1 MRFSDEFNLWKM
13 ATCEEETIWKYITAQ
28 GWGKEMFIVE
38 IIQNFKAPCN
48 CHLARRGRLVHHSRT
63 LSKWIPCSKRRQN
76 CFPSPL
82 CLPEIRFCICQIL
95 KGVSFAFSSQ
105 KKVPF
110 IACKDFG
117 QDAQNAR
124 VANWWRQC
132 IESAIGK
139 NAGEGG
145 NVAMWQLD

>member
-1 MRFSDEFNLWKM
+1 MNPLF
-13 ATCEEETIWKYITAQ
+13 EEKTKLLPLPL
-28 GWGKEMFIVE
+28 F
-38 IIQNFKAPCN
+38 
-48 CHLARRGRLVHHSRT
+48 
-63 LSKWIPCSKRRQN
+63 
-76 CFPSPL
+76 CF
-82 CLPEIRFCICQIL
+82 PEIRFCICQIL